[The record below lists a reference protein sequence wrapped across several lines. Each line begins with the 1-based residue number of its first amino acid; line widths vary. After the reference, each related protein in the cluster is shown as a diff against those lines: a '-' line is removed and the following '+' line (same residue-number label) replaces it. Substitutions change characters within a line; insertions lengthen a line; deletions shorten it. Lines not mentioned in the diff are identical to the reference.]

1 MSMDTSLPVNYV
13 KPIGEPI
20 MNLYKFQCTVWVKAE
35 SVEEALEGLH
45 EDAEFIG
52 ELDDAHIVALES
64 DKGEFDKNFD

>member
-1 MSMDTSLPVNYV
+1 
-13 KPIGEPI
+13 
-20 MNLYKFQCTVWVKAE
+20 MNLYKFQCTVWVKAD

-64 DKGEFDKNFD
+64 DKGEFDKNCD